1 MDMNVRRPMRTFCT
15 TLGHYRH
22 PKVRGVKDFLADPT
36 SGDSRMIETFRL
48 RRWLKIAALSGIA
61 AGVTGTCV
69 LQAQAQR
76 SAAASGEA
84 VVLPAQVE
92 FNRDIRPILSDKCYK
107 CHGPGTQEADLR
119 FDLEASAKSVLATGG
134 TAIIPGKPDASDMMA
149 YIQSDDPDI
158 RMPRKAEPLSTREIK
173 LLEKW
178 IAQGAKW
185 QGHWSFERPVRS
197 ALPAVTQKTW
207 VRNPIDNFVLAK
219 LEAEGLSPSKE
230 ADRATWLRRASLDLI
245 GLPPTAEE
253 IDAFN
258 ADRSA
263 TAYEKVV
270 DRLLASP
277 RYGERMA
284 YPWLEASR
292 YADSNGYQS
301 DGERHMWR
309 WRDWVID
316 AFNSN
321 MPFDRF
327 TIEQLAG
334 DLLPKATQDQVI
346 ATGFNRNH
354 RGNSEGGIIPE
365 EFAAEYVIDRVDTTA
380 TVFLGL
386 TAGCAR
392 CHSHKYDPITH
403 ENFYQ
408 LYSYFNNI
416 PENGKARR
424 QGNSPPYVKAPT
436 REQEPKLK
444 QMDADLAAAKT
455 LFRNMETQ
463 LAAAQKA
470 WEPNFATNAPVAWG
484 PAHGLVAYYP
494 LNGNL
499 DAPVAVNQP
508 RAAGRG
514 GGGGRGAAAAPA
526 GSTFGAAA
534 AGATPAA
541 QPSPAQLT
549 AQGGTAQFGEGRIGQ
564 AATFD
569 GQRFVQGDDIIGFS
583 SYGYYDDKYSITSWI
598 NASAETGAIV
608 TRNADVFEPTG
619 HGLNLF
625 EGYVQYNYVSKWL
638 DEGIRLQSKKRV
650 PLNEWHHIALT
661 YDGSRYAEGVKL
673 YVDGQLWEWEVQLD
687 DLNNPRPLGR
697 QPVKIGAGG
706 GPQNRFKGSIDEV
719 RIYNRDLTATEVAV
733 LADPTPV
740 PAIASKAAASRTAAQ
755 ADKLRDYFLEHAAP
769 APVATA
775 WKTLVAAQDAR
786 DKYYDSLP
794 TVMVM
799 QELPRPR
806 QSFILNRGEYDKP
819 GTPVQSKLP
828 GFLVP
833 AAAQAKY
840 APNRLGLAQW
850 LVSADDPL
858 MTRVTVNRFW
868 QQYFGTGIVRTSEDF
883 GSQGEAPSHPE
894 LLDWL
899 AVEFRESGWDVKK
912 LQKLIVLSATYRQS
926 SQTSAALMER
936 DPANRLLARGPNVRL
951 SAAAIRDQALA
962 ISGLL
967 VNKVGGPSVYPYQPA
982 GIWRDL
988 NSYEDYVQGKGED
1001 LYRRSLYTFWK
1012 RTIPPPTMVNFDAS
1026 TRESCVVRTGLTN
1039 TPLQALDLMNN
1050 PQYVEAAR
1058 VLAQR
1063 MMQEGGATP
1072 AARIGYAFRRATAR
1086 LPRPAEEAVLMQA
1099 FNGQLAVYQ
1108 AKPAD
1113 ALKYVSVGE
1122 SPRDEKLNVSE
1133 LAAYS
1138 SVASLILNASQT
1150 ITKD

>member
-1 MDMNVRRPMRTFCT
+1 
-15 TLGHYRH
+15 
-22 PKVRGVKDFLADPT
+22 
-36 SGDSRMIETFRL
+36 
-48 RRWLKIAALSGIA
+48 
-61 AGVTGTCV
+61 
-69 LQAQAQR
+69 
-76 SAAASGEA
+76 
-84 VVLPAQVE
+84 
-92 FNRDIRPILSDKCYK
+92 
-107 CHGPGTQEADLR
+107 
-119 FDLEASAKSVLATGG
+119 
-134 TAIIPGKPDASDMMA
+134 
-149 YIQSDDPDI
+149 
-158 RMPRKAEPLSTREIK
+158 
-173 LLEKW
+173 
-178 IAQGAKW
+178 
-185 QGHWSFERPVRS
+185 
-197 ALPAVTQKTW
+197 
-207 VRNPIDNFVLAK
+207 
-219 LEAEGLSPSKE
+219 
-230 ADRATWLRRASLDLI
+230 
-245 GLPPTAEE
+245 
-253 IDAFN
+253 
-258 ADRSA
+258 
-263 TAYEKVV
+263 
-270 DRLLASP
+270 
-277 RYGERMA
+277 
-284 YPWLEASR
+284 
-292 YADSNGYQS
+292 
-301 DGERHMWR
+301 MWR

-316 AFNSN
+316 AFNTN

-327 TIEQLAG
+327 TVEQLAG
-334 DLLPKATQDQVI
+334 DLLPNATRDQVI
-346 ATGFNRNH
+346 ATAFNRNH

-365 EFAAEYVIDRVDTTA
+365 EFAAEYVIDRVDTTS

-386 TAGCAR
+386 TAGCSR
-392 CHSHKYDPITH
+392 CHDHKYDPLTQ
-403 ENFYQ
+403 EQFYQ

-424 QGNSPPYVKAPT
+424 QGNSPPYIKAPT
-436 REQEPKLK
+436 REQGPKLQ
-444 QMDADLAAAKT
+444 QMDADLAAARAA
-455 LFRNMETQ
+455 FRSLDAQ

-470 WEPNFATNAPVAWG
+470 WEPTFAASAPVAWG

-499 DAPVAVNQP
+499 DAPVAINQP
-508 RAAGRG
+508 RAAGRAG
-514 GGGGRGAAAAPA
+514 GAGAGRPAGGAPGGAPA
-526 GSTFGAAA
+526 Q
-534 AGATPAA
+534 ATPAA
-541 QPSPAQLT
+541 PLT
-549 AQGGTAQFGEGRIGQ
+549 AQSGVAVFAEGRVGQ
-564 AATFD
+564 AASFD
-569 GQRFVQGDDIIGFS
+569 GQRFVQGEDIVGFS

-598 NASAETGAIV
+598 NAASETGAIV
-608 TRNADVFEPTG
+608 TRNADVFEPAG

-625 EGYVQYNYVSKWL
+625 EGHVQYNYVSKWL
-638 DEGIRLQSKKRV
+638 DEGIRLQSKKKI
-650 PLNEWHHIALT
+650 PLHEWHHVALT

-673 YVDGQLWEWEVQLD
+673 YVDGEAWEWEVQLD

-697 QPVKIGAGG
+697 QPVRIGAGG

-719 RIYNRDLTATEVAV
+719 RLYGRDLTAAEVAV

-740 PAIASKAAASRTAAQ
+740 SAIAAMPAASRTTAQ

-769 APVATA
+769 APVATT
-775 WKTLVAAQDAR
+775 WKALVTAQDTR
-786 DKYYDSLP
+786 DKYYDGLP

-799 QELPRPR
+799 QELAQPR

-819 GTPVQSKLP
+819 GKPVQSKLP

-833 AAAQAKY
+833 AAVQGKY
-840 APNRLGLAQW
+840 AGNRLGLAQW
-850 LVSADDPL
+850 LVSADNPL

-912 LQKLIVLSATYRQS
+912 LQKLIVLSATYRQA
-926 SQTSAALMER
+926 SQASVALLER

-951 SAAAIRDQALA
+951 SAAMIRDQALA
-962 ISGLL
+962 IAGLL

-1063 MMQEGGATP
+1063 MMQEGGTTP

-1086 LPRPAEEAVLMQA
+1086 VPRPAEEAVLLKA
-1099 FNGQLAVYQ
+1099 FSGQLARFQ

-1122 SPRDEKLNVSE
+1122 HARDDRLGVPE